1 MAFKRITGNQL
12 TSVREL
18 FKFLHRLRVIGTV
31 RSRIERIP
39 LTEFGKPVLFTMHY
53 KDYDPSTKNQV
64 SFEDELDRY
73 FSKRASDQDIYNE

>member
-1 MAFKRITGNQL
+1 MVFNRITGNQL
-12 TSVREL
+12 VSVREL

-31 RSRIERIP
+31 NTRIERIP

-53 KDYDPSTKNQV
+53 KDYDPSTKNQL

-73 FSKRASDQDIYNE
+73 FATKRHNDIYNE